1 MRFIVESV
9 PEGVKVS
16 LQLSDYCPL
25 ILGSSSP
32 SNVRCWLYRLTQAA
46 IHRQVTIRF
55 LMLLYRDLA
64 GSSAPVRI
72 VKVQV
77 REGRPV

>member
-1 MRFIVESV
+1 MVT
-9 PEGVKVS
+9 

-32 SNVRCWLYRLTQAA
+32 SKIRYWLYRLTQST
-46 IHRQVTIRF
+46 IHRLVTIRF

-64 GSSAPVRI
+64 GPSAC
-72 VKVQV
+72 VKVVTGQV
-77 REGRPV
+77 REGQPL